1 MAPLMKTFRRHSSYM
16 RYVFLFLALLTA
28 AYARLG
34 ENRAELVTRL
44 GPVKLESKHFI
55 AAQGQLSPLG
65 PALFFEKDQWGIQ
78 CDMVDGRCA
87 KITYNKKGEW
97 TPDQIATLLQNN
109 AQNKRW
115 TEDHDSNKMIRKW
128 TRQDGATAQ
137 WKFIGSMEFE
147 SPAYKEAKARRE
159 AELKAAAEKRPN
171 L

>member
-1 MAPLMKTFRRHSSYM
+1 MRH
-16 RYVFLFLALLTA
+16 VLLFFALLTA
-28 AYARLG
+28 AYGRLG

-44 GPVKLESKHFI
+44 GQVKLESKHFI
-55 AAQGQLSPLG
+55 AAQGQISPLG

-87 KITYNKKGEW
+87 KITYQKKGDW

-109 AQNKRW
+109 AQAKNW
-115 TEDHDSNKMIRKW
+115 TEGYDSNKMIRKW
-128 TRQDGATAQ
+128 TRQDGATARWQ
-137 WKFIGSMEFE
+137 FTGTMEFV
-147 SPAYKEAKARRE
+147 SPAYMAAKARRE